1 MQQKYTPPQTII
13 ERINELKR
21 IVTDS
26 YENTRYKLI
35 AQALILASG
44 QIKKEFNDQYLYPQ
58 NHDIHAKE
66 MIKAS
71 EILEKITNDS
81 KMFGGEHLSQNLEQN
96 IEMLKEKFSE
106 DMKLPRGNIYVL
118 TRLLLLKGNRNEI
131 YKKIGETIEKV
142 LFSDYSF
149 SFYKPF
155 RNKLNQIPKDNNIQ
169 KKEELIK
176 NQLIIEDRLI
186 RENCLRKLL

>member
-1 MQQKYTPPQTII
+1 MQQKYTLPQTII

-58 NHDIHAKE
+58 NRDIHAKE

-118 TRLLLLKGNRNEI
+118 TRLLLLKGSRNEI

-155 RNKLNQIPKDNNIQ
+155 RNKLNQIPKDDNIQ
-169 KKEELIK
+169 KKEELINK
-176 NQLIIEDRLI
+176 QLLIEEKLI
-186 RENCLRKLL
+186 REDGLRNLL